1 MVVVGLAVTVAA
13 VVEDKPVAGLQLNVA
28 APLAVSVVLFPS
40 QIVCAAEA
48 IVTVGTGLTVTVTV
62 VVPVHPFVVPDT
74 VYVVVDV
81 GFAVTTAPVVE
92 DKPVEGL
99 QLYVVAPLAVSETL
113 LPLQIGGADGVTV
126 TTGIGLT
133 VNTAGFEIIWG
144 QAPPGPLITTS

>member
-1 MVVVGLAVTVAA
+1 MAVTVAPVA
-13 VVEDKPVAGLQLNVA
+13 EDKPVDGLQLYVV
-28 APLAVSVVLFPS
+28 APLAVSDVLLPS
-40 QIVCAAEA
+40 QIVAAA
-48 IVTVGTGLTVTVTV
+48 GVTITVGTGLTVTVTV
-62 VVPVHPFVVPDT
+62 VVPVHPLVVPDT

-81 GFAVTTAPVVE
+81 GFAVTIAPVVE

-113 LPLQIGGADGVTV
+113 LPLQIGGAEGVTV